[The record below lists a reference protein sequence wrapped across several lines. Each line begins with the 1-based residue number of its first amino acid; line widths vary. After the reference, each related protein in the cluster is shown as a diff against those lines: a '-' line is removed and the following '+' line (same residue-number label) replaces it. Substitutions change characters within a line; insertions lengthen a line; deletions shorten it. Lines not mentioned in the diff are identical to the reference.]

1 MREIV
6 VNATNYET
14 RVAILEDE
22 RLVEIYIERS
32 SHRSIVGNIYK
43 GKVTRVLPGMEA
55 AFVDIG
61 LDRDA
66 FLY

>member
-32 SHRSIVGNIYK
+32 TSRSMLKQSFGRRKPV
-43 GKVTRVLPGMEA
+43 
-55 AFVDIG
+55 
-61 LDRDA
+61 
-66 FLY
+66 